1 MGVACSSRRVRVS
14 HVLSSSPPCC
24 EDVSSSPEVEDE
36 EDELEADDESC
47 ERSVKAAAVLISEQ
61 VEETL
66 ELMLEGTSFSCEDA
80 TVAKGWS
87 TAAGTVVSPSFC
99 KESQRDVR

>member
-14 HVLSSSPPCC
+14 QVLSSSPACLPEE
-24 EDVSSSPEVEDE
+24 EDSSSEDE
-36 EDELEADDESC
+36 DEAAEDESESC

-61 VEETL
+61 VEDTL

-80 TVAKGWS
+80 TLA
-87 TAAGTVVSPSFC
+87 
-99 KESQRDVR
+99 ERED

>member
-14 HVLSSSPPCC
+14 QVLSSSAAWRL
-24 EDVSSSPEVEDE
+24 EEESSSLLEDEDE
-36 EDELEADDESC
+36 EESEERL

-61 VEETL
+61 VDETL

-80 TVAKGWS
+80 TLIW
-87 TAAGTVVSPSFC
+87 
-99 KESQRDVR
+99 